1 MNTKVNHLS
10 YIGDAK
16 IGQNVNIGAGTIT
29 CNFDGR
35 KKHKTV
41 IGNNVFVG
49 SSVQLVA
56 PIKIGHNSKIGAGST
71 INIDVAKNKLA
82 IARTKK
88 VFIKDIR

>member
-1 MNTKVNHLS
+1 MMEE
-10 YIGDAK
+10 
-16 IGQNVNIGAGTIT
+16 
-29 CNFDGR
+29 
-35 KKHKTV
+35 KKHKTI

-82 IARTKK
+82 IARTKN